1 MIVNSKKD
9 VNFRQIGQNMKEFR
23 RKKKYLQEEVIRKTG
38 MESYGNYE
46 RGSQA
51 VCLWRLIQF
60 CELYDASPNDLL
72 KGCTPALS
80 ARWETNISSD
90 EEYSRAL
97 EALRCECHGLT
108 AAQLNLL
115 AAVAREMRAKK

>member
-9 VNFRQIGQNMKEFR
+9 VDFRQIGKNMKEFR
-23 RKKKYLQEEVIRKTG
+23 RKKKYLQEKVIQETG

-51 VCLWRLIQF
+51 ICLWRLIQF

-80 ARWETNISSD
+80 PCWETDISTD
-90 EEYSRAL
+90 DEYSRAL

-108 AAQLNLL
+108 VTQLNLI
-115 AAVAREMRAKK
+115 AAVAKEMKGKK